1 MIYKCV
7 SLFGLVF
14 PTLNPYLGRFLNFF
28 SERVAMHW
36 NKVPR
41 GVVESPF
48 LEAFKKRGDVALRNI
63 VSGRD
68 EDELWLG

>member
-48 LEAFKKRGDVALRNI
+48 LEAFKKHGDVVLREMI
-63 VSGRD
+63 
-68 EDELWLG
+68 